1 MSLSDHKYHPPPE
14 IAAFTVFPDFMV
26 IIYLLLAG
34 LEFISQLSMPDNYT

>member
-1 MSLSDHKYHPPPE
+1 MSLSDHKYHSPPE